1 MIESNYPLVLDM
13 EYWLL
18 IEIFA
23 DFVFTCAT
31 TAPTRQIL
39 LFNIWHAAEVTLP
52 VRKVLE
58 TCMLAFTIATYVM
71 VGLLGLEPRVLQ
83 IKSLMF

>member
-1 MIESNYPLVLDM
+1 M

-39 LFNIWHAAEVTLP
+39 LFSMWHARRDSNLQPT
-52 VRKVLE
+52 VLE
-58 TCMLAFTIATYVM
+58 TVALPIELQTYVM
-71 VGLLGLEPRVLQ
+71 VGPLGLEPRVRNPIPLN
-83 IKSLMF
+83 KRLE